1 MNEINSTLIRSL
13 LTTTSSM
20 ITTNNIQADD
30 SDMEYFHPKFPRFIT
45 IVFLIIGNF
54 GNILS
59 LVIFLSKSMRNNSVF
74 TYFAF
79 LSIVDFFVITF
90 GLGDAIL
97 LSYFKFVIRNE
108 SIILCRLHTFLTYV
122 FAHLSS
128 FILASVSIDRAIA
141 LNSINLS
148 RIYCKTQTAYKV
160 ILINI
165 IVVVLINCHSLFFLG
180 TYEYAD
186 ENVGSLSNNSSI
198 TFPNS
203 DTSKM
208 ILICGTKEGT
218 LYKNFLEPYFEYI
231 DLLCYAILPFLVMF
245 ICTILIIKVMVTSNK
260 KFVGAKSLSSVSK
273 SSSKNEENAGPT
285 ERMLKFRQDRM
296 RKKIKRTKHITY
308 TLLILNV
315 LFLCLVSPLVLVIA
329 LSNSDSSENK
339 ILLNTVTILA
349 YSNHCFNFIFYG
361 LSCSSYRTAIMTL
374 FGIKKGNLNS

>member
-1 MNEINSTLIRSL
+1 MNEINSTLTNSL
-13 LTTTSSM
+13 FTTTSSI
-20 ITTNNIQADD
+20 ITTNNIQTEDA
-30 SDMEYFHPKFPRFIT
+30 DMEYFHPKFPRFLT
-45 IVFLIIGNF
+45 IIFLVIGNF

-59 LVIFLSKSMRNNSVF
+59 LIVFLSKSMRNNSVF

-97 LSYFKFVIRNE
+97 LSYFKIVIRNE
-108 SIILCRLHTFLTYV
+108 SIILCRLHSFLTYV
-122 FAHLSS
+122 FSHLSS

-148 RIYCKTQTAYKV
+148 RVYCKTQTAHKV
-160 ILINI
+160 ILIDI
-165 IVVVLINCHSLFFLG
+165 AIVVIINCHSLFFLG
-180 TYEYAD
+180 TYESPD
-186 ENVGSLSNNSSI
+186 ENSILLLNNSSI
-198 TFPNS
+198 TLPS
-203 DTSKM
+203 ESSKM

-245 ICTILIIKVMVTSNK
+245 ICTILIIKVMITSNK
-260 KFVGAKSLSSVSK
+260 KFEGVSSVTK
-273 SSSKNEENAGPT
+273 TSSKKIEENAGPT

-329 LSNSDSSENK
+329 FSNSDSAENK
-339 ILLNTVTILA
+339 ILLNTVTLLA

-374 FGIKKGNLNS
+374 FGFKKGI